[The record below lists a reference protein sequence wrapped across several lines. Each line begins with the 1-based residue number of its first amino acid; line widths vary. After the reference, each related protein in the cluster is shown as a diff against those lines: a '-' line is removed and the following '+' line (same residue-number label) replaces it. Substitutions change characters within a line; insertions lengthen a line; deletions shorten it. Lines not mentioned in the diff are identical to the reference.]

1 MSIREVTQFCDGI
14 SEWSARAVAWL
25 VWPVMG
31 LCAYEVVT
39 RRFFGSP
46 HMWTYDV
53 ISLLYSVHFMI
64 LAAYTL
70 LHKGHVAI
78 DILYVH
84 FSRRGQVFAN
94 VLSYLLFFFPFILVL
109 LYVGTDSAL
118 YSWRQW
124 ELTPVGYPIILPV
137 MKTVTPATALLL
149 FIQGLSEFI
158 KMIFPSAK
166 GEEVQ

>member
-1 MSIREVTQFCDGI
+1 MSIREITQFCDTI

-46 HMWTYDV
+46 HIWTYDV
-53 ISLLYSVHFMI
+53 TSLLYSVHFML

-70 LHKGHVAI
+70 LYKGHVAV
-78 DILYVH
+78 DILSSH
-84 FSRRGQVFAN
+84 FSRRGQVFAG
-94 VLSYLLFFFPFILVL
+94 VLSYLLFFFPFMLVL
-109 LYVGTDSAL
+109 FYVGMDSAI

-124 ELTPVGYPIILPV
+124 EMTPVGYPIIMPT
-137 MKTVTPATALLL
+137 MKTVTPVTALLL

-158 KMIFPSAK
+158 KIMSPSAK